1 MNTAEVVEQFEK
13 YVINSYKRLP
23 IVIVKGE
30 GSRIWDM
37 DGKEYLDMFPG
48 WAVSGLGHCPPKVVE
63 AIRKQAGELIHIDN
77 TFCNVQQ
84 GRLAMMLSERS
95 FGGQC
100 FFCNSGAEANEA
112 AIKLSRLAGEGTRYK
127 VITMEKSFHGRT
139 FGSMTATAQSK
150 THNGF
155 QPLVPGFVYVPFN
168 DFEALEKAVDEETI
182 AVMFEPVQG
191 EGGVN
196 VADKEYVQA
205 VRKLCDE
212 KKMLLI
218 FDEVQTGMGRT
229 GKWFGYQ
236 HYEGVTP
243 DVITLA
249 KTLGGGVS
257 IGAIVAK
264 PEWTKFMGP
273 GKHGSTFGGNPL
285 ACAAGI
291 AVIETIEEGDL
302 LNRTVEMGQY
312 LRGKLEAMK
321 EKYKLI
327 TNIKQLGLMFGVELA
342 VPGDAIATMAL
353 EKGLRINCTQQTI
366 LRLMP
371 AMTVTAQELD
381 RVVEILD
388 SVFTEFEEKL
398 AKESQENTH
407 VAS

>member
-1 MNTAEVVEQFEK
+1 
-13 YVINSYKRLP
+13 
-23 IVIVKGE
+23 
-30 GSRIWDM
+30 
-37 DGKEYLDMFPG
+37 
-48 WAVSGLGHCPPKVVE
+48 
-63 AIRKQAGELIHIDN
+63 
-77 TFCNVQQ
+77 
-84 GRLAMMLSERS
+84 
-95 FGGQC
+95 
-100 FFCNSGAEANEA
+100 
-112 AIKLSRLAGEGTRYK
+112 
-127 VITMEKSFHGRT
+127 
-139 FGSMTATAQSK
+139 
-150 THNGF
+150 
-155 QPLVPGFVYVPFN
+155 
-168 DFEALEKAVDEETI
+168 
-182 AVMFEPVQG
+182 
-191 EGGVN
+191 
-196 VADKEYVQA
+196 
-205 VRKLCDE
+205 
-212 KKMLLI
+212 
-218 FDEVQTGMGRT
+218 
-229 GKWFGYQ
+229 
-236 HYEGVTP
+236 
-243 DVITLA
+243 
-249 KTLGGGVS
+249 
-257 IGAIVAK
+257 
-264 PEWTKFMGP
+264 MGP